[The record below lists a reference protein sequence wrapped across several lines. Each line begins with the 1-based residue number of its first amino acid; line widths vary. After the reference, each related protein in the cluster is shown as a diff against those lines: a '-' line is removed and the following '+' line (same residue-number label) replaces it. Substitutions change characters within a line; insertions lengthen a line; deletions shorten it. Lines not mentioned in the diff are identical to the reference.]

1 MLDGESWR
9 TLPAEVVLR
18 AGLDVGVE
26 LDRERARR
34 LRRELKRHDAMSSA
48 ARALPR
54 NRNSTAMTMIKP
66 SSRVCE
72 TVWSVLPTRSLR
84 S

>member
-26 LDRERARR
+26 LDRERARTGAPRAEAARGHGVTRPVRSGAAISRLQSSMRGWIAPTSR
-34 LRRELKRHDAMSSA
+34 LRPERRRSSD
-48 ARALPR
+48 
-54 NRNSTAMTMIKP
+54 
-66 SSRVCE
+66 
-72 TVWSVLPTRSLR
+72 
-84 S
+84 

>member
-34 LRRELKRHDAMSSA
+34 VRRELRRHEAMAHAAVCSGVAISRLQSSMRGWIA
-48 ARALPR
+48 PTSRLRPGQR
-54 NRNSTAMTMIKP
+54 R
-66 SSRVCE
+66 SSD
-72 TVWSVLPTRSLR
+72 
-84 S
+84 